1 MAAAAARTH
10 HAVPWNVS
18 VQYNNV
24 ASAIHCSASPV
35 VRATVCDARH
45 AAADVEPCGDD
56 VPAAHAWHPDAVPSL
71 QVPAAQ
77 GPLHAAVLWPVIE
90 PSSPAVQAPPQAL
103 VVDPPAPYLPAGQ
116 GVAPEPV
123 SP

>member
-35 VRATVCDARH
+35 VRATVCD
-45 AAADVEPCGDD
+45 
-56 VPAAHAWHPDAVPSL
+56 AWHPDAVPSL